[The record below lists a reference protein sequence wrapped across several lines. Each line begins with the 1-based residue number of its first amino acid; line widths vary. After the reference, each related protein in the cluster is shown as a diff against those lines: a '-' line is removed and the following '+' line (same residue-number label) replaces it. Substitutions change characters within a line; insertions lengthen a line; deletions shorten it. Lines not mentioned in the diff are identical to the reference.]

1 MKRHSFNLLCL
12 LMILAMLMSCS
23 RRHYRPS
30 LKDVLKHNPALEQ
43 VLERYE
49 GNSLK
54 TESSILLF
62 V

>member
-12 LMILAMLMSCS
+12 LMILAMHMGCS

-30 LKDVLKHNPALEQ
+30 LKVVLKHNPAFEQ
-43 VLERYE
+43 VLRRYE

-54 TESSILLF
+54 TEAARNT
-62 V
+62 

>member
-1 MKRHSFNLLCL
+1 MPADDSGNAYGL
-12 LMILAMLMSCS
+12 S

-43 VLERYE
+43 VLRRYE

-54 TESSILLF
+54 TEAARNT
-62 V
+62 